1 VTTPFYVSPEQIMKD
16 RAEYAR
22 KGISRGR
29 SVAVIFYDKGILFV
43 GENPSRALH
52 KISEIYD
59 RIAFAAAGRY
69 NEYEQLRIAGVRQAD
84 MRGYVYDRRDVTGR
98 ALANTYAQALG
109 TMFSEGSG
117 KPYEVE
123 LAVAEVA
130 DKAAD
135 DQGYRVTFDGQVT
148 DIRGFQVLGGAAD
161 AVTAVL
167 EPAFE
172 EHASLET
179 VLNAAVDALGR
190 DGTEPRTLAPSQLE
204 VAVLDRTRPQV
215 RKFRRVAG
223 PALAR
228 LLGRDAEGENGDG
241 DGNGKGGGK
250 IEEETGEGTIGGAG
264 TKHED
269 APPAELGDGDVLGAL
284 DDILDEEGGSSE
296 S

>member
-1 VTTPFYVSPEQIMKD
+1 MTTPFYVSPEQIMKD

-69 NEYEQLRIAGVRQAD
+69 NEYEQLRIAGVRHAD

-109 TMFSEGSG
+109 TMFSEGAG

-123 LAVAEVA
+123 LAVAEVG
-130 DKAAD
+130 DRAAD

-161 AVTAVL
+161 GVTQVL
-167 EPAFE
+167 ESSYE
-172 EHASLET
+172 ENAALET

-190 DGTEPRTLAPSQLE
+190 DGTEPRTLAPNQLE
-204 VAVLDRTRPQV
+204 VAVLDRTRSRV
-215 RKFRRVAG
+215 RKFRRITG
-223 PALAR
+223 PALAA
-228 LLGRDAEGENGDG
+228 LLGVDG
-241 DGNGKGGGK
+241 DADADAGKGGEDGD
-250 IEEETGEGTIGGAG
+250 TGG
-264 TKHED
+264 D
-269 APPAELGDGDVLGAL
+269 APAAEPELSDKDVLGAV
-284 DDILDEEGGSSE
+284 DDLLDEDGDSSE

>member
-1 VTTPFYVSPEQIMKD
+1 MTTPFYVSPEQIMKD

-59 RIAFAAAGRY
+59 RLAFAAAGRY
-69 NEYEQLRIAGVRQAD
+69 NEYEQLRIAGVRHAD

-109 TMFSEGSG
+109 TMFSEGAG

-123 LAVAEVA
+123 LAVAEVGER
-130 DKAAD
+130 AAD
-135 DQGYRVTFDGQVT
+135 DQGYRITFDGQVT

-161 AVTAVL
+161 AVTQVL
-167 EPAFE
+167 ESSYE
-172 EHASLET
+172 ENAALET

-204 VAVLDRTRPQV
+204 VAVLERTRTQV
-215 RKFRRVAG
+215 RKFRRISES
-223 PALAR
+223 ALAR
-228 LLGRDAEGENGDG
+228 LLGVDGDG
-241 DGNGKGGGK
+241 DAAAGGK
-250 IEEETGEGTIGGAG
+250 DGGKDGAGGGAG
-264 TKHED
+264 ED
-269 APPAELGDGDVLGAL
+269 APAEEPSEKLSDKDVLGAV
-284 DDILDEEGGSSE
+284 DDLLDEEDSSE